1 MPPRG
6 GRWLAH
12 GSFVA
17 ALWIGLGLALPEPVQ
32 AQAKALPAFTA
43 TVTDGVFAPA
53 RLVVPAGERVK
64 IILKNEGP
72 GPLEFENDDM
82 RIEKI
87 VAAGAGSF
95 VVLPPLKPGTYEFID
110 EFNIATGVLVIEAQ

>member
-1 MPPRG
+1 
-6 GRWLAH
+6 
-12 GSFVA
+12 
-17 ALWIGLGLALPEPVQ
+17 
-32 AQAKALPAFTA
+32 
-43 TVTDGVFAPA
+43 
-53 RLVVPAGERVK
+53 
-64 IILKNEGP
+64 
-72 GPLEFENDDM
+72 M